1 MSPISSRNRVP
12 PDDAV
17 ALATSVHALLAAP
30 ERARALGQAANQR
43 LRTRFSLAGF
53 ADAMFAAFDDA
64 ARDG

>member
-1 MSPISSRNRVP
+1 
-12 PDDAV
+12 V